1 MKFKMLLFL
10 ALIMLPSIAQSN
22 DKCLENFTHD
32 YFDWFKGVLRSSP
45 EGSAIETLKA
55 EKRKLVELVEL
66 LKEAN
71 DNVCSEEH
79 ELKIKGLKARTE
91 SLYQTLDS
99 ELKKA
104 TSGEFVSMGGELRKA
119 KSSYR
124 AYNAKLVK
132 QLMKE
137 TGIRW

>member
-22 DKCLENFTHD
+22 GKCLEDFTHD

-45 EGSAIETLKA
+45 SGSITETIKA
-55 EKRKLVELVEL
+55 EKRELANLFQLLDSANETTCSARHEL
-66 LKEAN
+66 QMKGLTVATKSLNQMFDLRLKEVEAGN
-71 DNVCSEEH
+71 
-79 ELKIKGLKARTE
+79 
-91 SLYQTLDS
+91 TLLLGDDVR
-99 ELKKA
+99 E
-104 TSGEFVSMGGELRKA
+104 A
-119 KSSYR
+119 KSKYR

>member
-1 MKFKMLLFL
+1 MKLLL
-10 ALIMLPSIAQSN
+10 AMIVITLLSPPSQAQSSEE
-22 DKCLENFTHD
+22 CLTDFTQK

-119 KSSYR
+119 KS
-124 AYNAKLVK
+124 K
-132 QLMKE
+132 
-137 TGIRW
+137 